1 MKSGA
6 ALIFS
11 GMQQAHG
18 DPAAQMT
25 LREKL
30 RHVSWSLVLLICVVA
45 SVGFAMLY
53 SAAHGNLDPWADRQ
67 IARFAVGM
75 VVMFAVA
82 LVDLRFWLR
91 HAYLIYAIAFVLL
104 LYVEVA
110 GEIGMGAQRWIDLG
124 FFQLQPSE
132 LMKISLVLALSRYF
146 HRLSFEDIGRPLYVL
161 WPLLLALTPAALV
174 LVQPDLGTASMLI
187 MVATA
192 LLFAA
197 GVRLWKF
204 ALVGIA
210 GLSAVPVAWS
220 FLRDYQKD
228 RLLTFMNPENDP
240 LGAGYH
246 ITQSKIAFGSGGLF
260 GKGFM
265 QGTQAH
271 LNFLPERQT
280 DFIFTMLAEE
290 LGMVGGLVLL
300 GLFVLLFIYG
310 FAIALRSRNHFG
322 RLLAIGLTANL
333 FFYVFINTAM
343 VMGLI
348 PVVGI
353 PLPLISYGGTAMMTV
368 LVGFG
373 LLMSVYIHRD
383 LRIGRRGFAEE

>member
-11 GMQQAHG
+11 SMQQAHG

-30 RHVSWSLVLLICVVA
+30 RHVSWSLVLLICLVA

-53 SAAHGNLDPWADRQ
+53 SAAGGNFDPWADRQ
-67 IARFAVGM
+67 MARFAVGIL
-75 VVMFAVA
+75 VMFAVA
-82 LVDLRFWLR
+82 LIDLRFWLR
-91 HAYLIYAIAFVLL
+91 HAYLIYAVTFVLL

-110 GEIGMGAQRWIDLG
+110 GEIGMGAQRWIDFG

-132 LMKISLVLALSRYF
+132 IMKIALVLALARYF
-146 HRLSFEDIGRPLYVL
+146 HRLSFDDIGRPIYVL
-161 WPLLLALTPAALV
+161 WPVLLAAMPAALV
-174 LVQPDLGTASMLI
+174 MVQPDLGTAGMLL
-187 MVATA
+187 MVTTA

-204 ALVGIA
+204 AVVGIA
-210 GLSAVPVAWS
+210 GLSAIPIAWS

-228 RLLTFMNPENDP
+228 RILTFMNPENDP

-246 ITQSKIAFGSGGLF
+246 ITQSKIAFGSGGVF
-260 GKGFM
+260 GKGYM
-265 QGTQAH
+265 QGTQSH

-290 LGMVGGLVLL
+290 LGMVGGLIVL
-300 GLFVLLFIYG
+300 GLFVLLFVYG